1 MALLEGNEKSDDRK
15 RRVRMK
21 ENGVAGLLNVVV
33 ALAIA
38 SVAYTDWI
46 VVANISLGY
55 LYVLPLALSGLVNPL
70 PFTITLALLCTVLQ
84 DIFGP
89 PVDSLHLRI
98 VHNVVGLAGFLVV
111 GFLVTLIA
119 KQRNRLAAEVRQQRD
134 EYERDL
140 ILASQV
146 QRRVLPKPPILPG
159 LELGAA
165 MKTARL
171 LGGDYYDFFQISEDV
186 VDVVIADV
194 SGKGAAASLL
204 MPSLAVAL
212 RLRARE
218 LSGPA
223 AILKDLDEVLHQ
235 VTNPA
240 TFVTMFYA
248 RFDQSSRTL
257 QYASGG
263 HNPPLLVRP
272 RTGESLQ
279 LEEAGPIMGILPD
292 AQYSNTVVT
301 LEQGDILTLFTD
313 GVTEQENE
321 SGEEFSTERLKEVIL
336 RHEMEP
342 AAAVVAHIAEDVS
355 TYGGTKEQMDDL
367 TVVVVKVL

>member
-21 ENGVAGLLNVVV
+21 ENRTKGLLNVVV

-140 ILASQV
+140 TLASQV

-171 LGGDYYDFFQISEDV
+171 LGGDYYDF
-186 VDVVIADV
+186 
-194 SGKGAAASLL
+194 
-204 MPSLAVAL
+204 
-212 RLRARE
+212 
-218 LSGPA
+218 
-223 AILKDLDEVLHQ
+223 
-235 VTNPA
+235 
-240 TFVTMFYA
+240 
-248 RFDQSSRTL
+248 
-257 QYASGG
+257 
-263 HNPPLLVRP
+263 
-272 RTGESLQ
+272 
-279 LEEAGPIMGILPD
+279 
-292 AQYSNTVVT
+292 
-301 LEQGDILTLFTD
+301 
-313 GVTEQENE
+313 
-321 SGEEFSTERLKEVIL
+321 
-336 RHEMEP
+336 
-342 AAAVVAHIAEDVS
+342 
-355 TYGGTKEQMDDL
+355 
-367 TVVVVKVL
+367 